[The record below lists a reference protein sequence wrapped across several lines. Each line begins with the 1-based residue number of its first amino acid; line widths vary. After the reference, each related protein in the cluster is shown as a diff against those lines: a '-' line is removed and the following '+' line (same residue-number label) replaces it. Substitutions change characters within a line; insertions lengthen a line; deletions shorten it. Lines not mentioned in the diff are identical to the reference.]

1 MAARVI
7 RNADLVRVPW
17 KNGGGTTAEVAAFPE
32 GSRFETFG
40 WRISMADVASDGPFS
55 SFPGIDRTLIVIEG
69 DGIELDVEGIVYP
82 LDAANPK
89 LSFSGDDITTG
100 RLLSGPIRDLNV
112 MTRRGQ
118 FRHRTRFVE
127 SGVALLAEE
136 TSTAFVVAL
145 DTPFDVTL
153 GSTIHTLDVLDT
165 LMLEATQDLIQL
177 SGTGRAI
184 LIEIAPD
191 ASAGERKLWRR
202 MPKMVA
208 DINVYT
214 FDIAASSWCH
224 SPARRTVSGAR
235 DIAEPARGCGRRNEP
250 GI

>member
-32 GSRFETFG
+32 GSTFETFG

-55 SFPGIDRTLIVIEG
+55 AFPGIDRTLIVVEG

-136 TSTAFVVAL
+136 TCAPPSSSRSTV
-145 DTPFDVTL
+145 P
-153 GSTIHTLDVLDT
+153 ST
-165 LMLEATQDLIQL
+165 
-177 SGTGRAI
+177 
-184 LIEIAPD
+184 
-191 ASAGERKLWRR
+191 
-202 MPKMVA
+202 
-208 DINVYT
+208 
-214 FDIAASSWCH
+214 
-224 SPARRTVSGAR
+224 
-235 DIAEPARGCGRRNEP
+235 
-250 GI
+250 